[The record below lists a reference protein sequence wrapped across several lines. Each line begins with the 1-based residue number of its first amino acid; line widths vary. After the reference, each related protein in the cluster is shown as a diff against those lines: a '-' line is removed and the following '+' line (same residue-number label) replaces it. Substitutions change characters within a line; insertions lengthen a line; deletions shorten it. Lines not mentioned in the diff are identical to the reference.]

1 MRGIFQ
7 QYVSISH
14 ISQFTLNFNVLA
26 LKRRS
31 GVDIRHTLPSLP
43 GPCLATN
50 NQYFHVVT
58 EKKENGTA
66 LADRKGKSRKH

>member
-1 MRGIFQ
+1 M
-7 QYVSISH
+7 
-14 ISQFTLNFNVLA
+14 LE
-26 LKRRS
+26 LKRRP

-58 EKKENGTA
+58 EKKRMA
-66 LADRKGKSRKH
+66 QPLLIGKVKAGSTDQC